1 MKKIIT
7 LLVIAFCL
15 STAEAQVVHLYS
27 TSCYL
32 FIPDENDY
40 VIQNPVI
47 TSWEFV
53 INLNIDMI
61 KINGKYY
68 NGMLLEITSIYLIN
82 TENEEDMH
90 LIEFVNELNEQGK
103 IILSS
108 THIYISYENRDVLYV
123 FPINDSYVED

>member
-15 STAEAQVVHLYS
+15 SIAKGQVVHLYS

-32 FIPDENDY
+32 FIPDKNDY
-40 VIQNPVI
+40 IIQNPVKA
-47 TSWEFV
+47 SWEFV

-68 NGMLLEITSIYLIN
+68 NGMLLEITGVYLIN

-90 LIEFVNELNEQGK
+90 LIEFVNDLNEQGK

-108 THIYISYENRDVLYV
+108 TYIYISYKYRDVLYV